1 MLPRVSGRMVAKF
14 AKNIYA
20 AVQIP
25 ALSHVAV
32 RPLYFCCIFFATT
45 VIIMSLVA
53 AAAAAAAAVALRRN

>member
-45 VIIMSLVA
+45 AIIMSL
-53 AAAAAAAAVALRRN
+53 AAAAAAAVALRRN

>member
-1 MLPRVSGRMVAKF
+1 MFPRVSGSMVAKF

-53 AAAAAAAAVALRRN
+53 AAAAAAAVALRRN

>member
-1 MLPRVSGRMVAKF
+1 MVAKF

-45 VIIMSLVA
+45 AIIMSL
-53 AAAAAAAAVALRRN
+53 AAAAAAAVALRRN

>member
-1 MLPRVSGRMVAKF
+1 VLPRVSGRMVAKF

-53 AAAAAAAAVALRRN
+53 AAAAAAAVALRRN

>member
-1 MLPRVSGRMVAKF
+1 VLPRVSGRMVAKF
-14 AKNIYA
+14 AKNIYV

-45 VIIMSLVA
+45 VIIMSL
-53 AAAAAAAAVALRRN
+53 AAAAAAAVALRRN